1 MTSRLYVGLI
11 VHMRHNAIMQERS
24 HSVSTQL
31 EFLSFFLS
39 FFLSTLMKLINET
52 TPFTIYSTES
62 TLLSIVPLNCNHV
75 IFIISKSYVVNDFSF
90 LNSPILIQQ
99 KCE

>member
-39 FFLSTLMKLINET
+39 TLMKLINET

-62 TLLSIVPLNCNHV
+62 TVLSIVPLNCNHV